1 MEAIFLEQE
10 ADQEFIS
17 RKIYRYEVYIIKY
30 IRIYIYIYI
39 YIYNIYIYVCIYEV
53 VFLHEF

>member
-39 YIYNIYIYVCIYEV
+39 KYIYMYVFMKSY
-53 VFLHEF
+53 FYMNFK

>member
-39 YIYNIYIYVCIYEV
+39 YNIYIYVCIYEV

>member
-39 YIYNIYIYVCIYEV
+39 IYIYMY
-53 VFLHEF
+53 VFMKSYFYMNFK

>member
-30 IRIYIYIYI
+30 ICDGS
-39 YIYNIYIYVCIYEV
+39 NI
-53 VFLHEF
+53 FGTRS

>member
-30 IRIYIYIYI
+30 IRIYIYICII
-39 YIYNIYIYVCIYEV
+39 YIYMYVFMKSY
-53 VFLHEF
+53 FYMNFK

>member
-30 IRIYIYIYI
+30 IRIYIYM
-39 YIYNIYIYVCIYEV
+39 YNIYIYVCIYEV